1 MTSLPKVVSIEELR
15 RLRNQRTSGRP
26 EAPPEGNVV
35 PESTDELSA
44 DDRAVLDAEAAAE
57 ERARIM
63 AEMREALDD
72 LPDVRMDKVIEARQR
87 IATGFYDK
95 DRVRLDILT
104 ALLGE
109 ESGHDL
115 GLPPKTRPEADARTR
130 TTRGTRSAPQAEAAT
145 LRADEFDSADE
156 DRIPDSN
163 AATAKRRS
171 PSDAVQMKKRV
182 KKDSGPKRK

>member
-15 RLRNQRTSGRP
+15 RLRRERAGGEDTTVAGNAVP
-26 EAPPEGNVV
+26 EAN
-35 PESTDELSA
+35 A
-44 DDRAVLDAEAAAE
+44 DDPGPRGAAPAKGSRNAGPAKGSRDARTTREVESAAD
-57 ERARIM
+57 ERARLM

-115 GLPPKTRPEADARTR
+115 GLPPKMRDPEREP
-130 TTRGTRSAPQAEAAT
+130 APLREPASDEAPESST
-145 LRADEFDSADE
+145 NR
-156 DRIPDSN
+156 
-163 AATAKRRS
+163 AKRRNAGKR
-171 PSDAVQMKKRV
+171 PPKK
-182 KKDSGPKRK
+182 KE